1 MEDAVFQ
8 AAHTHLEIADSTA
21 HGVKLVLEWTLGR
34 WIRFASSILQ
44 SPLLDLAVPAARSVH
59 LHALQVNPAGKR
71 ANILDTRC
79 PFYMVCSRP
88 TTPTH
93 PPAIQDMP
101 RSELVVSRGMLLAL
115 DAERGETLRA
125 AQDGVRAG
133 ARPQSRYPALIAL
146 ICVGV
151 VEFGLGVS

>member
-1 MEDAVFQ
+1 
-8 AAHTHLEIADSTA
+8 
-21 HGVKLVLEWTLGR
+21 
-34 WIRFASSILQ
+34 
-44 SPLLDLAVPAARSVH
+44 
-59 LHALQVNPAGKR
+59 
-71 ANILDTRC
+71 
-79 PFYMVCSRP
+79 
-88 TTPTH
+88 
-93 PPAIQDMP
+93 MP